1 MKKPKF
7 KVDKHILTPKH
18 LKISEKEKTQLFEK
32 YHVTSKEMPKIL
44 KTDAALRELEAK
56 PGDVI
61 KIVRKSPTAGVSF
74 FYRVVVDV

>member
-18 LKISEKEKTQLFEK
+18 IKISEREKTQLLEK
-32 YHVTSKEMPKIL
+32 YHVTSKELPKVQ
-44 KTDAALRELEAK
+44 KTDSAIKELEAK

-61 KIVRKSPTAGVSF
+61 KIMRKSPTAGESF
-74 FYRVVVDV
+74 FYRVVSDV